1 MRTAH
6 NYIRGDWVEAA
17 SAPDLHDSIDPATG
31 ELVGQAAPGTA
42 ALAEAAVMA
51 ARHAFETT
59 GWAGDMRLRFRVL
72 MAMGQALDARKAEL
86 ADLLVRE
93 NGKMLGQALHEIGA
107 AANECSYYAGLARN
121 VFGRT
126 LESAPGNFSFLTREP
141 AGVVSV
147 IVPWNAPVT
156 LLIRSLAPAL
166 AAGCTTVIKPAPQTP
181 LINAAIME
189 CIASITEL
197 PPGVINSVNENGI
210 EVGTVLASH
219 PEIDAITFTGSSR
232 TGKIVMAKAAPTV
245 KRLSL
250 ELGGKSP
257 AVVFADADIDGAVAE
272 IRRCAIVLNGQMCTA
287 ISRVLVDRAI
297 EAEFAAKL
305 TAAFASVRLGH
316 GLTPGSELG
325 PLIDAASRDR
335 VMSVIERAEDE
346 AEMLLRG
353 RQGTGELTRGFFVS
367 PTVFRC
373 RDIDSPL
380 IQEEHF
386 APMVSLEPFDDEAD
400 AIRLANGTRFGL
412 AASVYTRDLNRAMRV
427 SRKIRM
433 GSVWLNCHNRQMAEV
448 ETGGFRESGIG
459 RLHGPEAMNDFL
471 ETKHI
476 YLESEAS

>member
-1 MRTAH
+1 M
-6 NYIRGDWVEAA
+6 
-17 SAPDLHDSIDPATG
+17 
-31 ELVGQAAPGTA
+31 
-42 ALAEAAVMA
+42 
-51 ARHAFETT
+51 
-59 GWAGDMRLRFRVL
+59 
-72 MAMGQALDARKAEL
+72 
-86 ADLLVRE
+86 
-93 NGKMLGQALHEIGA
+93 
-107 AANECSYYAGLARN
+107 
-121 VFGRT
+121 
-126 LESAPGNFSFLTREP
+126 
-141 AGVVSV
+141 
-147 IVPWNAPVT
+147 
-156 LLIRSLAPAL
+156 
-166 AAGCTTVIKPAPQTP
+166 
-181 LINAAIME
+181 
-189 CIASITEL
+189 
-197 PPGVINSVNENGI
+197 
-210 EVGTVLASH
+210 
-219 PEIDAITFTGSSR
+219 
-232 TGKIVMAKAAPTV
+232 
-245 KRLSL
+245 
-250 ELGGKSP
+250 
-257 AVVFADADIDGAVAE
+257 VFADADIDAAVAE